1 MTGNGGK
8 TMKMLKPKPLRRGD
22 TIGLVGISG
31 AMQEP
36 EVSFERMM
44 AAIDALGYRVIVA
57 DSCREQYGYLSGTD
71 AARARGLNAAFR
83 DDRVDAVVC
92 MRGGYGVARMLDLVD
107 FDVIRANPKLVLGYS
122 DITALHTAIHQK
134 VGMTTIHGPM
144 PCKQWMEFDEFTK
157 QSMLRALT
165 STEPLGRVENPEG
178 MAPRCIVPGRCQGR
192 LVGGNLSLIASA
204 CGTPYALDATDK
216 VLLLEDVGEY
226 IYRLDS
232 MLTQLR
238 QAGMFEKCAGV
249 VLGGFTNCTEEY
261 EHYALHLEDIIRDII
276 VPAGK
281 PVLGNM
287 SIGHMDTKITVPLG
301 VECAV
306 DADAGTLEF
315 LESALED

>member
-1 MTGNGGK
+1 
-8 TMKMLKPKPLRRGD
+8 MLKPKPLRRGD

-31 AMQEP
+31 AMHEP
-36 EVSFERMM
+36 ETKFDKML
-44 AAIDALGYRVIVA
+44 AAIDALGYKVIIA
-57 DSCREQYGYLSGTD
+57 DSCREEYGYLSGTD
-71 AARARGLNAAFR
+71 ASRAKGLNQMFR

-92 MRGGYGVARMLDLVD
+92 MRGGYGVARMLDMVD
-107 FDVIRANPKLVLGYS
+107 FDVMRANPKLVLGYS
-122 DITALHTAIHQK
+122 DITALHTAIHEK

-144 PCKQWMEFDEFTK
+144 PCSQWMEFDDFTRE
-157 QSMLRALT
+157 SMLRAVS
-165 STEPLGRVENPEG
+165 STEPLGFVHNPEG
-178 MAPRCIVPGRCQGR
+178 MTPQCVVPGRCTGQ
-192 LVGGNLSLIASA
+192 LVGGNLTLIASA
-204 CGTPYALDATDK
+204 CGTPFALNAKGK

-238 QAGMFEKCAGV
+238 QAGMFEDCVGV

-261 EHYALHLEDIIRDII
+261 ERYALHLEDIIRDII

-281 PVLGNM
+281 PVLANM

-301 VECAV
+301 VQVAM

-315 LESALED
+315 LEAALEE